1 MSPKRGRD
9 NVDVDDEDGEGE
21 GETKTIQIVKNKDGQ
36 RSPVNAILVRIV
48 SNFQFQFPVPLESQF
63 WKLII

>member
-21 GETKTIQIVKNKDGQ
+21 GEGETKTIQIVKNSRKGEKVICEMHSLHIQ
-36 RSPVNAILVRIV
+36 RN
-48 SNFQFQFPVPLESQF
+48 
-63 WKLII
+63 